1 MSTNKSS
8 EHRDRSVS
16 DTDQLQAAPIPRS
29 DFTRSW
35 SMLELHEIKVIHSL
49 QDNISDILSDE
60 DSPNF
65 NGIDKH
71 TSQGAKQADGED
83 DFFFYDDIEEKIQP
97 STTSTMV
104 NGHTKKVHS
113 ITSHSLNVKN
123 PKEEPSLVEEDLE
136 IEEKIG
142 MRKGMRRS
150 MSLGNLFRNKRK
162 SSYPVID
169 LDQSQHEGD
178 VIHRCIG
185 TILEDEELH
194 QSQQDGLDFSYHDSK
209 LSSLLLDESV
219 SPDQEVHESQQDGLD
234 FSNHDSKLS
243 AIVLEQSLYPDHE
256 VHQSQQDGLDFSNHD
271 SKLSAIVLDPTLSPD
286 TYCND
291 TKLKSHS
298 VSTSKYTTTLP
309 KKDLDSSRHTQ
320 RRYSHLLDDEEKS
333 SIKLSSSQPPSESR
347 PASRS
352 STMKKS
358 FSMMNFNKNNH
369 IDEPTLSS
377 TGENIEDESSL
388 LKKSTSMLNFNV
400 DNHVELPQ
408 VYKHCGKKKPTK
420 SILKNSVSKSE
431 SKEMKRVTSFSHL
444 EIREYNLA
452 LGDNPGGRDGPPIS
466 LDWNYCPKS
475 TIRVDIDRYEESRP
489 PRRKRDEMY
498 MPGSLRMWTL
508 MKEMGYTLREIQ
520 DASNLAAS
528 VRKKREIS
536 IKYEKIHRMQYK
548 VGKILRRSN
557 S

>member
-1 MSTNKSS
+1 MMSTNKIS
-8 EHRDRSVS
+8 EHRDRSAS
-16 DTDQLQAAPIPRS
+16 DTDQLQAAPNPRS
-29 DFTRSW
+29 DLNRSW

-60 DSPNF
+60 DSPNL
-65 NGIDKH
+65 NGVGIYKGQDAKH
-71 TSQGAKQADGED
+71 TDGED
-83 DFFFYDDIEEKIQP
+83 DFFFYDDEEEKIQ
-97 STTSTMV
+97 SATASSMV
-104 NGHTKKVHS
+104 NGQTKKIHKIIS
-113 ITSHSLNVKN
+113 DPLNEKD
-123 PKEEPSLVEEDLE
+123 PKEIPTLVEEDSE

-142 MRKGMRRS
+142 LKKGVRKGMRRS

-162 SSYPVID
+162 SSYPMLD

-185 TILEDEELH
+185 TILEDEEEYK
-194 QSQQDGLDFSYHDSK
+194 SQQGGLDFSYHDSK
-209 LSSLLLDESV
+209 LSGKVLDDSV
-219 SPDQEVHESQQDGLD
+219 SLDQEEHQDQQD
-234 FSNHDSKLS
+234 S
-243 AIVLEQSLYPDHE
+243 
-256 VHQSQQDGLDFSNHD
+256 LDFSNHD
-271 SKLSAIVLDPTLSPD
+271 SKLSAIVLDPASSKG
-286 TYCND
+286 TYDND
-291 TKLKSHS
+291 TKPTSHSS
-298 VSTSKYTTTLP
+298 VSTSKYTTALP

-320 RRYSHLLDDEEKS
+320 RRYSHLLDDDQ
-333 SIKLSSSQPPSESR
+333 LSSSQATSESR
-347 PASRS
+347 PPSRS

-358 FSMMNFNKNNH
+358 CSMMNFNKNNH
-369 IDEPTLSS
+369 IDEPTLSN
-377 TGENIEDESSL
+377 TEENIEDESSL
-388 LKKSTSMLNFNV
+388 MKKSTSMLNFNG

-420 SILKNSVSKSE
+420 SILKNSVTKSE

-489 PRRKRDEMY
+489 PRRARHEMY

-528 VRKKREIS
+528 VRKKRENS

>member
-1 MSTNKSS
+1 MSTNKGS

-35 SMLELHEIKVIHSL
+35 SMLELHEMKVIHSL

-65 NGIDKH
+65 NGIDKC
-71 TSQGAKQADGED
+71 TSQDAKQADGED
-83 DFFFYDDIEEKIQP
+83 DFFFYDDEEEQIQP
-97 STTSTMV
+97 STASTMM
-104 NGHTKKVHS
+104 NGHTKKVRS

-123 PKEEPSLVEEDLE
+123 PKEEQSLAEEDSE
-136 IEEKIG
+136 IEEKVG

-162 SSYPVID
+162 SSYPVMD

-194 QSQQDGLDFSYHDSK
+194 QSQQDGLDFSYHDSR
-209 LSSLLLDESV
+209 
-219 SPDQEVHESQQDGLD
+219 
-234 FSNHDSKLS
+234 
-243 AIVLEQSLYPDHE
+243 
-256 VHQSQQDGLDFSNHD
+256 
-271 SKLSAIVLDPTLSPD
+271 LSAIVLDPTLSPD

-291 TKLKSHS
+291 TKPKSHN
-298 VSTSKYTTTLP
+298 VSTSKYTTDLP

-333 SIKLSSSQPPSESR
+333 SIKSSSSQPPSESR
-347 PASRS
+347 TASRS

-377 TGENIEDESSL
+377 AGENIEDESSL

-452 LGDNPGGRDGPPIS
+452 LGDNPGGKDGPPIS

-489 PRRKRDEMY
+489 PRRSRHEMY

-520 DASNLAAS
+520 DASNIAAS
-528 VRKKREIS
+528 VRKKREKS

>member
-8 EHRDRSVS
+8 EHRDRSAS

-65 NGIDKH
+65 NGIDKS
-71 TSQGAKQADGED
+71 TSQDAKQADGED
-83 DFFFYDDIEEKIQP
+83 DFFFYDDEEEKIQP
-97 STTSTMV
+97 STASTMV

-123 PKEEPSLVEEDLE
+123 PKEEPSLAKEDLG
-136 IEEKIG
+136 IEEKVG

-185 TILEDEELH
+185 TILEDEDLH
-194 QSQQDGLDFSYHDSK
+194 QSQQDGLDFSYHDSR
-209 LSSLLLDESV
+209 
-219 SPDQEVHESQQDGLD
+219 
-234 FSNHDSKLS
+234 LS
-243 AIVLEQSLYPDHE
+243 AILLDPTLSPDHE

-291 TKLKSHS
+291 TKPKSHN
-298 VSTSKYTTTLP
+298 VSTSKYTTDLP

-333 SIKLSSSQPPSESR
+333 YIKSSSSQPPSESR
-347 PASRS
+347 TASRS

-377 TGENIEDESSL
+377 AGENIEDESSL

-408 VYKHCGKKKPTK
+408 VYKHCGKKKPKK

-452 LGDNPGGRDGPPIS
+452 LGDNPGGKDGPPIS

-489 PRRKRDEMY
+489 PRRTRHEMY

-528 VRKKREIS
+528 VRKKREKS